1 MDNENKCNS
10 VMVLAHWLKSG
21 KWERICWVV
30 SDIDPA
36 MVIDGDDLA
45 EDEDG
50 VSVETPDML
59 IRVFENL
66 FENGEEYYPDEQ
78 NPGWLCEEYLVGHV
92 PNWREVDV
100 GSTDTT
106 DFSKDRVDRI
116 RFVATIAEPK
126 RRCDTMW
133 RFLRPFPELE
143 EMPDDYIKATAE
155 SILECEGIG
164 IPPGKLN
171 RRIVFEADEDGWCW
185 MDVSDHRLPLGR
197 IEQSADDLHAK
208 IDLALEAMKLGAELE
223 KGYNK

>member
-1 MDNENKCNS
+1 MNKDKCNS
-10 VMVLAHWLKSG
+10 VMVLAHYMKSG
-21 KWERICWVV
+21 KWERLCWVV
-30 SDIDPA
+30 DEIDPT
-36 MVIDGDDLA
+36 MVADGDDLA
-45 EDEDG
+45 EDRDG
-50 VSVETPDML
+50 TPVEAL
-59 IRVFENL
+59 GRIRDVLENL
-66 FENGEEYYPDEQ
+66 FENGEEYYPDE
-78 NPGWLCEEYLVGHV
+78 PRPDALCEGFLAGNV

-155 SILECEGIG
+155 AILDCDSIGSGHGGRWIEFHVDG
-164 IPPGKLN
+164 
-171 RRIVFEADEDGWCW
+171 DGWCW
-185 MDVSDHRLPLGR
+185 MDVGSDKKLPLGR
-197 IEQSADDLHAK
+197 IEQLADDLHAK

-223 KGYNK
+223 K